1 MVQSQITVL
10 FTLAMFGTDWN
21 ASICLPYAFS
31 KAKTM
36 FANAHIHDFFENPI
50 GKQTKNIFNIV
61 PNFLKQDN
69 HNPSNNGWNINV
81 FPHTNP
87 FLLLF
92 RNKRVPA
99 LGNIVN
105 PFLPVGKQPF
115 CMFRK
120 NRPSEETSK
129 TPGGLLLSPSH
140 LLERK
145 KMRTIADIQMDLLRL
160 KNRMQL
166 SALSNDSYFL
176 SAQYKED
183 CRKKFELEQELQK
196 KWETK
201 RRIDI
206 ETAY

>member
-21 ASICLPYAFS
+21 AGICLPYAFS

-69 HNPSNNGWNINV
+69 HNPSN
-81 FPHTNP
+81 TNP

-120 NRPSEETSK
+120 NRPSEESSNN
-129 TPGGLLLSPSH
+129 PG
-140 LLERK
+140 E
-145 KMRTIADIQMDLLRL
+145 
-160 KNRMQL
+160 QL
-166 SALSNDSYFL
+166 
-176 SAQYKED
+176 
-183 CRKKFELEQELQK
+183 
-196 KWETK
+196 
-201 RRIDI
+201 
-206 ETAY
+206 

>member
-21 ASICLPYAFS
+21 AGICLPYAFS
-31 KAKTM
+31 KAKTI

-105 PFLPVGKQPF
+105 PFLPVGQQPF
-115 CMFRK
+115 CLFRK
-120 NRPSEETSK
+120 NRPSDETSQ

-140 LLERK
+140 LL
-145 KMRTIADIQMDLLRL
+145 
-160 KNRMQL
+160 
-166 SALSNDSYFL
+166 
-176 SAQYKED
+176 
-183 CRKKFELEQELQK
+183 
-196 KWETK
+196 
-201 RRIDI
+201 
-206 ETAY
+206 